1 MNIYQTIAE
10 KIRMNREIV
19 SKEYAIFPTPDF
31 NHRKKIET
39 AVKEN
44 GGYCPCMIEKNDD
57 TLCMCKQFRELN
69 HAEFCHCQR
78 YYKVLKAPTVC
89 LCGST
94 KFKDKFMEAAREF
107 TLRGYIVTMPMV
119 FVHSDDEDINE
130 VQKNYLD
137 ELHKAKI
144 ADADLI
150 FVINQD
156 GYIGKSTRN
165 EIKWA
170 AALNKKIE
178 YLEN

>member
-1 MNIYQTIAE
+1 MN
-10 KIRMNREIV
+10 KEIV
-19 SKEYAIFPTPDF
+19 AKEYKIFPTPDF

-44 GGYCPCMIEKNDD
+44 NGYCPCMLEKTDD
-57 TLCMCKQFRELN
+57 TLCMCKQFRDLS

-78 YYKVLKAPTVC
+78 YYKVLNAPKVC

-94 KFKDKFMEAAREF
+94 KFKDKFFEIAKDF
-107 TLRGYIVTMPMV
+107 TLKGYIVTMPMV
-119 FVHSDDEDINE
+119 FVHSGDEEINE
-130 VQKNYLD
+130 VQKAYLD

-144 ADADLI
+144 ADADLVY
-150 FVINQD
+150 VINCD
-156 GYIGKSTRN
+156 GYIGNSTRN

-170 AALNKKIE
+170 AALSKKIE